1 MEEHS
6 SIEVT
11 DLCVDFRTEASG
23 FQYLKELI
31 TVQGNWCE
39 TKIPSHP
46 RSRLQDQIRLD
57 HRHRGT
63 EGCGKST
70 LPSRVASIYPPSE
83 GQVTVRGR
91 VALLAGLGVGFQGD
105 LTGRENLRL
114 GGIVAGLERAAIS
127 AIEAD
132 VIEFSGI
139 EAEFIDRPL
148 RTYSSGMRARLGF
161 SLASHMAPD
170 ILLIDE
176 VFAVRDPAFRS
187 RSRRG
192 SSRWCGATR
201 PWSWSPTAWD
211 WSRTSATE
219 RFAWLQV
226 RSGWTPVTPAR
237 RLRCIA
243 TWCEVNQMLRRWL
256 ATALRS
262 AYTADQHP
270 TTKARCRIDS
280 AACGYQIHAGSVSKE
295 IQDGLRWDT

>member
-31 TVQGNWCE
+31 TRRATGARRRFRAIRGVGF
-39 TKIPSHP
+39 KI
-46 RSRLQDQIRLD
+46 RSGSIT
-57 HRHRGT
+57 GIVGPN
-63 EGCGKST
+63 GCGKST
-70 LPSRVASIYPPSE
+70 LLRVLAGIYPPSE

-114 GGIVAGLERAAIS
+114 GGIVAGLEREAIS

-176 VFAVRDPAFRS
+176 VHHPA
-187 RSRRG
+187 G
-192 SSRWCGATR
+192 N
-201 PWSWSPTAWD
+201 P
-211 WSRTSATE
+211 
-219 RFAWLQV
+219 
-226 RSGWTPVTPAR
+226 
-237 RLRCIA
+237 
-243 TWCEVNQMLRRWL
+243 
-256 ATALRS
+256 
-262 AYTADQHP
+262 
-270 TTKARCRIDS
+270 
-280 AACGYQIHAGSVSKE
+280 
-295 IQDGLRWDT
+295 

>member
-11 DLCVDFRTEASG
+11 NLCVDFRTEASG

-31 TVQGNWCE
+31 TRRATGARRRFRAIRGVGF
-39 TKIPSHP
+39 KI
-46 RSRLQDQIRLD
+46 RSGSIT
-57 HRHRGT
+57 GIVGPN
-63 EGCGKST
+63 GCGKST
-70 LPSRVASIYPPSE
+70 LLRVLAGIYPPSE

-114 GGIVAGLERAAIS
+114 GGIVAGLEREAIS

-148 RTYSSGMRARLGF
+148 RTYSSGMKARLGF

-176 VFAVRDPAFRS
+176 VFAVGDPAFRS
-187 RSRRG
+187 RSR
-192 SSRWCGATR
+192 
-201 PWSWSPTAWD
+201 
-211 WSRTSATE
+211 E
-219 RFAWLQV
+219 RILEMV
-226 RSGWTPVTPAR
+226 RSNATVVMVTHSMGLVKDLCDRTLCMASGEI
-237 RLRCIA
+237 RLDTSDADAAIA
-243 TWCEVNQMLRRWL
+243 MYRDLCV
-256 ATALRS
+256 
-262 AYTADQHP
+262 
-270 TTKARCRIDS
+270 K
-280 AACGYQIHAGSVSKE
+280 
-295 IQDGLRWDT
+295 